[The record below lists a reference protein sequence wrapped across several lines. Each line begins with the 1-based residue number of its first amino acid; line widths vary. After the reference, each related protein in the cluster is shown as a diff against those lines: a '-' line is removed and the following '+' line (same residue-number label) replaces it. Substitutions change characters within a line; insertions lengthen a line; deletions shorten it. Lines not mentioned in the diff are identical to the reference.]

1 MKVLTFDVEDWFH
14 ILDHPETAPIENWS
28 RFESRLEQGVDRI
41 LRLLDDF
48 DQRATFF
55 CLGWIAERHPDVI
68 RQISANGHHLG
79 THSFAHE
86 LVYESSPSRFEAD
99 LLRSISAIEKASGVE
114 VTAYRAP
121 GFSITRD
128 STWAFEILAKNGIEV
143 DCSVFPA
150 SRAHGGL
157 PSYKSACPS
166 MIQCPNGSLK
176 SLPINTANILGKNF
190 VYSGGGYF
198 RLLPWSFLAHR
209 FCRDDYV
216 MTYFHPRDFDPDQ
229 PVLEGLGRIRMFK
242 CYVGLGNA
250 ESKLRRLLSDYHFMT
265 VEEAVASIN
274 WSTVSSVKI
283 EAQA

>member
-14 ILDHPETAPIENWS
+14 ILDHPETASIESWS
-28 RFESRLEQGVDRI
+28 TFESRLEQGVDRI

-55 CLGWIAERHPDVI
+55 CLGWVAEQYPDVI
-68 RQISANGHHLG
+68 RRISAKGHHLG
-79 THSFAHE
+79 THSFSHE
-86 LVYESSPSRFEAD
+86 LVYESSPSRFEVD
-99 LLRSISAIEKASGVE
+99 LQRSISAIEKASGVE

-121 GFSITRD
+121 GFSITNE
-128 STWAFEILAKNGIEV
+128 STWAFDILAKNGIEI

-157 PSYKSACPS
+157 PTYKSALPS
-166 MIQCPNGSLK
+166 VIQCSNGSLK

-198 RLLPWSFLAHR
+198 RLLPSTFLSYR
-209 FCRDDYV
+209 FFRDDYV

-229 PVLEGLGRIRMFK
+229 PVLEGLGRVRAFK
-242 CYVGLGNA
+242 CYVGLASA
-250 ESKLRRLLSDYHFMT
+250 ESKLRRLLSDHDFMT
-265 VEEAVASIN
+265 VEEAVGNVN
-274 WSTVSSVKI
+274 WSTVSVVTL
-283 EAQA
+283 